1 MSARAG
7 LALLALFTAGAC
19 VHSSPPKPIAPVID
33 EVLPATPDVVFA
45 AALKAVEDEGLPMRL
60 HEDARGV
67 IETEYVDV
75 ASYAPLAASQYPLT
89 ERLVRFRIVA
99 VQNPQGPGTRFSIV
113 AMYQPF
119 RTGYSDSERNARSIP
134 RDHPGMVVARKL
146 LDRTKAAI
154 GGG

>member
-1 MSARAG
+1 MTARAG
-7 LALLALFTAGAC
+7 LAWLVVLAAGAC
-19 VHSSPPKPIAPVID
+19 YHTGAPKPIAPVID

-45 AALKAVEDEGLPMRL
+45 AALKAVGDEGLPMRL

-67 IETEYVDV
+67 IETEYVDI
-75 ASYAPLAASQYPLT
+75 ASYAPIEASQYPLT
-89 ERLVRFRIVA
+89 ERLVRFRIV
-99 VQNPQGPGTRFSIV
+99 VVPNPQGPGTRFSII